1 MRILGIDPGSIN
13 AGYAV
18 IESSGQNQRVLCF
31 GTLKMKG
38 EDYNL
43 RLLDLGT
50 QLSGVFIQW
59 QPQFT
64 IVEKVFFGKSAD
76 SAFKLGQARGVV
88 LYEAS
93 KNASLIREYATRAVK
108 KGITGHGD
116 ADKQSVKIVLQ
127 SLLQI
132 KDLGGYDA
140 SDAMALAVY
149 GAQQLQA
156 ESTLLGLQL

>member
-13 AGYAV
+13 AGYAI
-18 IESSGQNQRVLCF
+18 IESSGQSQTVLCF
-31 GTLKMKG
+31 GTLSMKG
-38 EDYNL
+38 DDYNL
-43 RLLDLGT
+43 RLLDLGR
-50 QLSGVFIQW
+50 QLSEVFVQW
-59 QPQFT
+59 KPEFT
-64 IVEKVFFGKSAD
+64 VVEKVFFGKSAD

-88 LYEAS
+88 LYEAA
-93 KNASLIREYATRAVK
+93 KNNSAIREYATRAVK

-127 SLLQI
+127 SLLRV
-132 KDLGGYDA
+132 KNLGGYDA